1 MRWTED
7 RAIGSVLLCNQ
18 FACKSACRPPHFV
31 HLSRGFT
38 DRSFVVSPA
47 PWAANASNVT
57 MP

>member
-1 MRWTED
+1 M
-7 RAIGSVLLCNQ
+7 GSVLLCNQ
-18 FACKSACRPPHFV
+18 FACKSACRLPHFV